1 MARGATVSKTEQDR
15 DESFRTH
22 MTLTSRHGTCFAS
35 SRSNR
40 RTTTAAGEWGGLSR
54 FCATHYFSSSPS
66 MATFAR
72 LSLFLFLLLGIV
84 SASRFETVRSSLP
97 HRPSRSKRVSRRS
110 CKAPSNTDISAC
122 FPALGFTTPSS
133 VPASTNGWW
142 CDPVN
147 EYAFL
152 GFSYEVTHC
161 EYPYSFF
168 FSFINSFIF
177 LFLGQ
182 SLSQLQKDFANIRN
196 TFHGRYVRLYGAC
209 DKEGF

>member
-1 MARGATVSKTEQDR
+1 MSDQVYFGTGQDR

-40 RTTTAAGEWGGLSR
+40 RTTTAAGGGGVLSR
-54 FCATHYFSSSPS
+54 FRATHYFLSFSS
-66 MATFAR
+66 MATLAR
-72 LSLFLFLLLGIV
+72 LSLFVCLLLGIV
-84 SASRFETVRSSLP
+84 SASRFETVRSSEP

-110 CKAPSNTDISAC
+110 CQAPPNTDISAC

-152 GFSYEVTHC
+152 GFSYEVTAC
-161 EYPYSFF
+161 EHPNGFF
-168 FSFINSFIF
+168 LSSINSL
-177 LFLGQ
+177 LFY
-182 SLSQLQKDFANIRN
+182 F
-196 TFHGRYVRLYGAC
+196 
-209 DKEGF
+209 